1 MVWDPCVSRVGL
13 SVEPIVMVLS
23 PVLPLLL
30 STDWSWPSLRSD
42 WSWSLRHLKKSRVVR
57 NSSIGDICSAIFP
70 VNEVLCPGLPLL
82 LASNWAWPSLCGNW
96 SWSFSSLKKSRVVW
110 DSSVGDISSSVL
122 PVNEILGPLLPLL
135 LTSNWASPSLTSSS
149 WVSSLKK
156 SRVVWDPGVSNIS
169 SAIFPVDEV
178 LSPGLPLLFTSYSP

>member
-110 DSSVGDISSSVL
+110 DSGVSDISPAIL
-122 PVNEILGPLLPLL
+122 PVNEVLCPGLPLL
-135 LTSNWASPSLTSSS
+135 LTSDWTWPSLWCVWISSI
-149 WVSSLKK
+149 SSLKE
-156 SRVVWDPGVSNIS
+156 S
-169 SAIFPVDEV
+169 
-178 LSPGLPLLFTSYSP
+178 